1 MRNSH
6 RFSTSSRIRP
16 GPLRGA
22 SEDIRLASTAGALDG
37 MSKSY
42 HCHIYVLD
50 IMRHVVGS
58 CFGCGSPPHAM
69 GYGDCSVAFVVGSN
83 MSRVIAVV
91 ACGLSVAACSVM
103 PNLNFFKRSETT
115 EALRFESAPPGAQVK
130 TSSGQSCLTPCELA
144 VQANAEFTAT
154 FTLKPYKP
162 QTITIRPEMAAGAD
176 APRLLPNLVY
186 ADLNP
191 SKRGKPVASAKPA
204 ATRTANADSAAAAV
218 SAEPTTAAS
227 TEPMPSSAPQGAAW
241 PADLGRPQ

>member
-1 MRNSH
+1 V
-6 RFSTSSRIRP
+6 
-16 GPLRGA
+16 
-22 SEDIRLASTAGALDG
+22 DIRLASTAKALDG

-50 IMRHVVGS
+50 IMRHVAGS
-58 CFGCGSPPHAM
+58 CFGCGSPPHAIVM
-69 GYGDCSVAFVVGSN
+69 WGTATIASHLLSGFN

-130 TSSGQSCLTPCELA
+130 TSSGQSCVTPCELK
-144 VQANAEFTAT
+144 VQASAEFTAT

-162 QTITIRPEMAAGAD
+162 QTITVRPEMAAGAD
-176 APRLLPNLVY
+176 APQLSPNPVY
-186 ADLNP
+186 AELNP
-191 SKRGKPVASAKPA
+191 SKRSKPVASAKPA
-204 ATRTANADSAAAAV
+204 ASRTANAASAAAAV

-227 TEPMPSSAPQGAAW
+227 TEPMPSSAPRGAAW
-241 PADLGRPQ
+241 PANDLGAQ